1 MKQISFVPL
10 AVSAIF
16 ALAEAARAAH
26 ATSCSAVSGVCPD
39 LLTAVRNGV
48 ILQRLHDI
56 QVNTRTAG
64 NRMRCKLAHD
74 CVVYTEHAPRRKQFR
89 VGPVMSQLNGAV
101 TTTVDI
107 QNALCK
113 ARELHK
119 TFNVFYNITS
129 IIQLNIE
136 LKPFLKG

>member
-1 MKQISFVPL
+1 MLQQQSTDTTTPVKQISFVPL

-26 ATSCSAVSGVCPD
+26 VTSCSAVSGVCPD

-64 NRMRCKLAHD
+64 NTVRCKLVHD
-74 CVVYTEHAPRRKQFR
+74 CVVCTEHAPRWKKFH
-89 VGPVMSQLNGAV
+89 VGPFMLQLNGAV
-101 TTTVDI
+101 TTTVAI
-107 QNALCK
+107 ENALCK
-113 ARELHK
+113 K
-119 TFNVFYNITS
+119 C
-129 IIQLNIE
+129 Q
-136 LKPFLKG
+136 